1 MTGLQQIAI
10 IGAGGFGTALACVA
24 QRAGRQVRLWVRD
37 PGTFMAINKGHVN
50 PAYLP
55 GVTLPEAIAATTD
68 LGEAGDADAILLAVP
83 AQFIRDVLVRLVP
96 HLRSGVPLLVCAKG
110 IEIGTNMM
118 MHQVVGEIA
127 PDHPV
132 AALSGPS
139 FAADIARGLPTA
151 VTLACTDS
159 GVGEELVQAIG
170 TQSFR
175 PYLSPDIIGVE
186 IGGALKNVIAIAC
199 GITEGRSLG
208 DSARSALMTRGLAE
222 MTRLAVALGGQPQTM
237 MGLAGIGDLALTCNS
252 RQSRNFSLGLRLG
265 QGETLAAIT
274 ANSRGVFEGAS
285 TAGAAVQ
292 LALTAGV
299 DVPITAA
306 VDTILNGGANI
317 DTVITDLL
325 SRPFT
330 REEA

>member
-83 AQFIRDVLVRLVP
+83 AQFIRDVLARLVP

-317 DTVITDLL
+317 DTAITDLL

>member
-83 AQFIRDVLVRLVP
+83 AQFIRDVLARLVP

-118 MHQVVGEIA
+118 MHQVAGEIA

-317 DTVITDLL
+317 DTAITDLL

>member
-83 AQFIRDVLVRLVP
+83 AQFIRDVLARLVP

-118 MHQVVGEIA
+118 MHQVAGEIA

-199 GITEGRSLG
+199 GITEGRVLG
-208 DSARSALMTRGLAE
+208 ESARAALMTRGLAE

-265 QGETLAAIT
+265 QGESLAAIT
-274 ANSRGVFEGAS
+274 AKSRGVFEGAS

-292 LALTAGV
+292 LALGAGV
-299 DVPITAA
+299 DVPISAA
-306 VDTILNGGANI
+306 VDSILNGGADI
-317 DTVITDLL
+317 DTAITDLL

>member
-1 MTGLQQIAI
+1 
-10 IGAGGFGTALACVA
+10 
-24 QRAGRQVRLWVRD
+24 
-37 PGTFMAINKGHVN
+37 
-50 PAYLP
+50 
-55 GVTLPEAIAATTD
+55 
-68 LGEAGDADAILLAVP
+68 
-83 AQFIRDVLVRLVP
+83 
-96 HLRSGVPLLVCAKG
+96 
-110 IEIGTNMM
+110 
-118 MHQVVGEIA
+118 
-127 PDHPV
+127 
-132 AALSGPS
+132 
-139 FAADIARGLPTA
+139 
-151 VTLACTDS
+151 
-159 GVGEELVQAIG
+159 
-170 TQSFR
+170 
-175 PYLSPDIIGVE
+175 
-186 IGGALKNVIAIAC
+186 
-199 GITEGRSLG
+199 
-208 DSARSALMTRGLAE
+208 ARSALMTRGLAE

-317 DTVITDLL
+317 DTAITDLL

>member
-83 AQFIRDVLVRLVP
+83 AQFIRDVLARLVP